1 MYLTFLN
8 HQWKEFW
15 RSRNKAGS
23 IVAKILLGFFIL
35 YFLVV
40 AIAVGFLMKELI
52 ADIFPKENP
61 IQIFNG
67 FILYYFMFD
76 FLLRLQFQV
85 LPAVSIVP
93 YLHLNIN
100 KNRIVSFL
108 NLKALLSVFN
118 FIPLIIFLP
127 FCFTVIAKTSG
138 TFASIMYAVSI
149 FSLSIFNNYLV
160 LYLKRK
166 SISNILYIL
175 TGIAIIAS
183 FAAMEYFKIISISD
197 GANWVFNNIAKQ
209 PYSGFL
215 FTIFSILI
223 FIVNSNHL
231 RSNLYVEEIQKKVK
245 EKGATDYPFLN
256 RFGKVG
262 ELAALELKLIMR
274 HKRSR
279 STVMLGFIILFYG
292 LFIFKAPAFA
302 KNEFNIPLTI
312 AILITGITSIGYGQ
326 YMFGWQSA
334 HFDGILS
341 NKINF
346 KNFIKAKFLLFTISS
361 TVITLLSFFYGFMS
375 WKLIPIF
382 FAAYLYNI
390 GVGSVMILF
399 FATLKYKRLD
409 LSKSATFNHQ
419 GTSAI
424 QYLMVFP
431 IILLPLGIYWLF
443 NFFQNPFLGI
453 AALAIFGFINLL
465 MRNIWVNLLT
475 KKFNKQRYKI
485 AAGFRE

>member
-1 MYLTFLN
+1 
-8 HQWKEFW
+8 
-15 RSRNKAGS
+15 
-23 IVAKILLGFFIL
+23 
-35 YFLVV
+35 
-40 AIAVGFLMKELI
+40 
-52 ADIFPKENP
+52 
-61 IQIFNG
+61 
-67 FILYYFMFD
+67 
-76 FLLRLQFQV
+76 
-85 LPAVSIVP
+85 
-93 YLHLNIN
+93 
-100 KNRIVSFL
+100 
-108 NLKALLSVFN
+108 
-118 FIPLIIFLP
+118 
-127 FCFTVIAKTSG
+127 
-138 TFASIMYAVSI
+138 
-149 FSLSIFNNYLV
+149 
-160 LYLKRK
+160 
-166 SISNILYIL
+166 
-175 TGIAIIAS
+175 
-183 FAAMEYFKIISISD
+183 MEYFKIISISD

-215 FTIFSILI
+215 FTIFTMLI
-223 FIVNSNHL
+223 FIVNSNYL

-279 STVMLGFIILFYG
+279 STVLLGFIILFYG

-302 KNEFNIPLTI
+302 KNEFNIPLI
-312 AILITGITSIGYGQ
+312 VAILITGITSIGYGQ

-334 HFDGILS
+334 HFDGILA

-375 WKLIPIF
+375 WKIIPIF

-390 GVGSVMILF
+390 GFGSVMILF

-424 QYLMVFP
+424 QYLMAFP

-443 NFFQNPFLGI
+443 NFFQKPFLGI
-453 AALAIFGFINLL
+453 AVLAIFGFINLL
-465 MRNIWVNLLT
+465 MRNIWVDLLT
-475 KKFNKQRYKI
+475 RKFNKQRYKI